1 MSTSGKDRN
10 TIKIAYV
17 SPHDY
22 KGGASKIG
30 YYLFEGFRKKG
41 YDVRYFVGKKSLDD
55 IDVEQLNKHKTRF
68 SKVLGKII
76 KLINREL
83 GLEHFFYP
91 NSSKTIMSWKPDV
104 IHFHNIQGNYFDL
117 RKITEIS
124 KKTPVLFTL
133 HDPWM
138 FTGHCSYFI
147 ECDKWKTGCG
157 KCPDLERRP
166 SLKRDGTAF
175 NWKRKKMIYEKSK
188 FYIATPSDWLL
199 NEANKSMLKNGIQKA
214 ILINNG
220 VDHEVFKPMD
230 KTLLRKKL
238 NITEDE
244 IVLLYVVSSNITTNP
259 YKDFNTISKCVN
271 YIEKINDS
279 NKKFTLIAIGE
290 EKPESFANGIRK
302 ISIGYLN
309 KAEEIANYFNI
320 ADLYLHAA
328 RAENYPNVVMEALSS
343 GTPCIVTNTGGV
355 PEQIIENK
363 TGWVVPFEDYKAMAL
378 KVVQLSKEPTKINEA
393 GQKARKWIEDNHTLK
408 HMLLEYDE
416 FYKNILHDVKLP

>member
-1 MSTSGKDRN
+1 
-10 TIKIAYV
+10 
-17 SPHDY
+17 
-22 KGGASKIG
+22 
-30 YYLFEGFRKKG
+30 
-41 YDVRYFVGKKSLDD
+41 
-55 IDVEQLNKHKTRF
+55 
-68 SKVLGKII
+68 
-76 KLINREL
+76 
-83 GLEHFFYP
+83 
-91 NSSKTIMSWKPDV
+91 MSWKPDV

-117 RKITEIS
+117 RKITKIS

-157 KCPDLERRP
+157 KCPDLVRRP

-199 NEANKSMLKNGIQKA
+199 NEANKSMLKNGIQKS

-220 VDHEVFKPMD
+220 VDHEVFKPMNSAP
-230 KTLLRKKL
+230 LREKL
-238 NITEDE
+238 NIKEDE
-244 IVLLYVVSSNITTNP
+244 IVLLYVVSSNMTSNP
-259 YKDFNTISKCVN
+259 YKDFSTISKCVN

-290 EKPESFANGIRK
+290 EKPESIRNGIRK

-343 GTPCIVTNTGGV
+343 GTPCIVTKTGGV
-355 PEQIIENK
+355 PEQIIENE
-363 TGWVVPFEDYKAMAL
+363 TGWVVPYEDYRAMAL
-378 KVVQLSKEPTKINEA
+378 KIIELSKSPNLINES
-393 GQKARKWIEDNHTLK
+393 GKKARVWIEQNHTKK
-408 HMLLEYDE
+408 HMVDKYEK
-416 FYKNILHDVKLP
+416 FYSTILIDNKE